1 MGYYNKNYYPKT
13 EIVKSEATDIPQIF
27 SRLDGINTL
36 SDFDRNALADLK
48 SYYAKKTY
56 ISVRQYE
63 FLKKINDRYNDEKLQ
78 TIDNWRQSFTN
89 EMREK
94 LKIVCEYYAETGYF
108 SNVVREFEKDRANY
122 VPTPEQYEK
131 ITENAY
137 AKRLIE
143 SQTSAPEFGL
153 GDLIYLRANARSS
166 SIYPA
171 SHNSYVNT
179 SALAGKPLF
188 VVNNAVN
195 RKGEIHRYCQ
205 VFPITNPEQQVL
217 IREKDLKKSKGK

>member
-13 EIVKSEATDIPQIF
+13 EIVKSEATDIQQIF

-36 SDFDRNALADLK
+36 SDFDRNALSDLK
-48 SYYAKKTY
+48 SYYANKTY

-108 SNVVREFEKDRANY
+108 SNIVREFEKDRANY
-122 VPTPEQYEK
+122 IPTPEQYEK

-166 SIYPA
+166 SICPV
-171 SHNSYVNT
+171 SRGSSISNLS
-179 SALAGKPLF
+179 GKPLF

-205 VFPITNPEQQVL
+205 VFPITNPEQQFLV
-217 IREKDLKKSKGK
+217 REKDLKKSKGK